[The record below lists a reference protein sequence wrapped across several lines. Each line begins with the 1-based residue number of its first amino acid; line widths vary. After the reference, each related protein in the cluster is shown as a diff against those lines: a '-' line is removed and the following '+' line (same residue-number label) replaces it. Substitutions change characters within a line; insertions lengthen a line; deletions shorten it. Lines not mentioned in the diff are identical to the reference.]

1 MPNVRASSGMIGTIR
16 GPIESSRHRLRSR
29 RVNPIVV
36 LTSCLPDPARISSNG
51 LSLGSEM
58 GRRVLVERFGSEPS
72 SALRRSIMYWYSIES
87 WLGRKYGGSSAW
99 IADSGISSWRYR
111 RSRQTDELLL
121 GHLLDLVRRVAALE
135 ARAER
140 PALDRLG
147 EDDRRPAAAEV
158 LGGGL
163 VRGVQLA
170 VVVAAARQGSKF
182 VVREMGD
189 DLAQARVGAEE
200 VVADVL
206 TALDRVALELPVE
219 GVVHL
224 VDEHAVLVEREQ
236 LVPLRTPNDLDHVP
250 TGTAEHGL
258 ELLDDLAV
266 AADGPV
272 EPLQVAVDDEDQ
284 VVELLA

>member
-16 GPIESSRHRLRSR
+16 GPIDSSRHRLRSR

-36 LTSCLPDPARISSNG
+36 LTSCLPDPAAHLFERLVARQRDG
-51 LSLGSEM
+51 AARAGGTLRERAVERLAALHHVLVLDRVVAGAEV
-58 GRRVLVERFGSEPS
+58 RRVVGLDRRFGDLVVEVQPV
-72 SALRRSIMYWYSIES
+72 AQ
-87 WLGRKYGGSSAW
+87 A
-99 IADSGISSWRYR
+99 
-111 RSRQTDELLL
+111 DELLL

-147 EDDRRPAAAEV
+147 EDHRRPAAAEV

-170 VVVAAARQGSKF
+170 VVVAAAGQGSKF

-189 DLAQARVGAEE
+189 DLAQSRVGAEE

-266 AADGPV
+266 AAHRARRAAAGCS
-272 EPLQVAVDDEDQ
+272 
-284 VVELLA
+284 